1 MINKYNLS
9 KQYINI
15 MIDKRF
21 EHYYDLG
28 LSIIFGF
35 IVILIIYNMYDLPVI
50 IELTGDDN
58 ELFNNVKSQCS
69 HY

>member
-1 MINKYNLS
+1 
-9 KQYINI
+9 

-28 LSIIFGF
+28 LSVIFGF
-35 IVILIIYNMYDLPVI
+35 IVILLIYNMYDLPVI

-58 ELFNNVKSQCS
+58 ELFNNVKYQCS